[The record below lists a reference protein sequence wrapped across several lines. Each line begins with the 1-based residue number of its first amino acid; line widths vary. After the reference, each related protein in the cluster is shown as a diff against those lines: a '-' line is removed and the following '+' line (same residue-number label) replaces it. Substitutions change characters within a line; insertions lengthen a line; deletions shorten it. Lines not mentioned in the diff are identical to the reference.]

1 MGQKTQLTHNTIK
14 DKMLHRDINAQV
26 QRDFDYL
33 VGMDYQ
39 KMDTNKRV
47 RNGKVNKNRNEHI
60 KIRTLLKSIELKNRE
75 EEKIRWIL
83 ED

>member
-14 DKMLHRDINAQV
+14 DKMLHRDINGQV